1 MPLFLVILQKNI
13 ENRGIFNIT
22 NISCFRVKVEPLK
35 KSTMPPQ
42 CYRCQEF
49 FHHSRLCNRAPKC
62 VKCGGSHLTR
72 DCTKSAKAPAKCAL
86 CGGPHPANF
95 SGCPRN
101 PIHKTPQQKQQSN
114 KNVWV
119 DRRKAPAPQTT
130 APKNT
135 TPRQLYSS
143 VVKNQ
148 TGPNMTFDAT
158 VIMQQMAQMMTQ
170 WGSMLTAL
178 QNSKN

>member
-1 MPLFLVILQKNI
+1 MPLFLVVLVKNTV
-13 ENRGIFNIT
+13 NRGIYNIT

-49 FHHSRLCNRAPKC
+49 FHHSRLCNRTPKC

-72 DCTKSAKAPAKCAL
+72 VCTKSAKTPAKCAL
-86 CGGPHPANF
+86 CGGPHPANY

-101 PIHKTPQQKQQSN
+101 PIHKQPTPKQQVD

-119 DRRKAPAPQTT
+119 ERKKAPQNNTPQN
-130 APKNT
+130 NT
-135 TPRQLYSS
+135 PHQLYSS
-143 VVKNQ
+143 AVKKPM
-148 TGPNMTFDAT
+148 GNMTLDAT
-158 VIMQQMAQMMTQ
+158 VIIQQMAQMMQQ

-178 QNSKN
+178 QNSIN